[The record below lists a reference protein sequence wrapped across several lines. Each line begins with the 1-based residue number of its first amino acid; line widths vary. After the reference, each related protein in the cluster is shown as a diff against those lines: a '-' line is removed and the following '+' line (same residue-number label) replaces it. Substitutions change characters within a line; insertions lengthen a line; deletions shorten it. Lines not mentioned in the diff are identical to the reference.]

1 MGLGMYLYFR
11 HRAKAQRRK
20 YEQQFEELNERASG
34 SPFCCDCC
42 DYCCNCTLDD
52 SAVRYQ
58 KVGCEYD
65 YDLCEADFVK
75 LPAGDS
81 LLYERVEAKVRPA
94 VRSEVRSV

>member
-1 MGLGMYLYFR
+1 MHCCKPPLSQVPKGDFFCPKCLVN
-11 HRAKAQRRK
+11 
-20 YEQQFEELNERASG
+20 FEW
-34 SPFCCDCC
+34 FCNV
-42 DYCCNCTLDD
+42 CNCTLDD

-65 YDLCEADFVK
+65 YDLCEADFGK

-81 LLYERVEAKVRPA
+81 LLYERMEAKVGPA